1 MKQSGRDTAL
11 FVILVLLKIATAL
24 QTGWDTF
31 VVTRNVLAVILIDL
45 SFVSLWGYLAY
56 AGEGKDARRN
66 KIYATVGAWLL
77 YGAMFVIGFQAHGGQ
92 FWALAVRLSGLVAL
106 GFDTWQFLSG
116 AAVTLVGGIR
126 ERMVERRK
134 NALTARHG
142 RLRTRMVRRAYRRA
156 AKRLQDHVNVVV
168 FEQWRDALQDTVFVL
183 PDRVPDTP
191 DMSAEGE
198 IVDVEVERVWSKTER
213 HRELPALASI
223 HDDDELAA
231 IFGVSERTIRRDK
244 AELGLD

>member
-1 MKQSGRDTAL
+1 MKQSGRDSAL
-11 FVILVLLKIATAL
+11 FWILLLLKGATAL

-31 VVTRNVLAVILIDL
+31 VVTRSVLAVILIDL

-77 YGAMFVIGFQAHGGQ
+77 YGAMFVIGFQAHAGQ

-116 AAVTLVGGIR
+116 AAVTFYSGMR
-126 ERMVERRK
+126 QRAKERRK
-134 NALTARHG
+134 NSLVALHG
-142 RLRTRMVRRAYRRA
+142 RLRRRLVRKAYKSASRKLA
-156 AKRLQDHVNVVV
+156 DHVNVAV
-168 FEQWRDALQDTVFVL
+168 FEQWRDSLSDTVFVL
-183 PDRVPDTP
+183 PDSVPDMP

-198 IVDVEVERVWSKTER
+198 VVDVRVERVWSKEER
-213 HRELPALASI
+213 QRELPALAGE

-231 IFGVSERTIRRDK
+231 IFNVSERTIRRDK